1 MEPAAGVGGEVLIF
15 MIQRGGGDCVSSQQM
30 KPSGAVSQNS
40 VVARVSLH

>member
-15 MIQRGGGDCVSSQQM
+15 MIQRGGDCVSSQQM